1 MNVQR
6 VRELIEAY
14 GADAA
19 RWPEAERDAA
29 RTLARATPELADA
42 LAEADRLDDVLRR
55 SPAPW
60 PTAELRDR
68 VIAAAVASGL
78 TPKRMR
84 TGFKRLAWVLGAGWA
99 AAAVAGS
106 IAGVGLTS
114 HFTADARADAVLY
127 QASMTGV
134 DDVEVLG

>member
-29 RTLARATPELADA
+29 RALARATPELANA
-42 LAEADRLDDVLRR
+42 LAEAERLDDVLRR

-60 PTAELRDR
+60 PSAELRDR
-68 VIAAAVASGL
+68 VIAAAAASGL
-78 TPKRMR
+78 TPKRVR
-84 TGFKRLAWVLGAGWA
+84 TGFRRLAWILGAGWA
-99 AAAVAGS
+99 TAAVAGS

-127 QASMTGV
+127 QASMTAV
-134 DDVEVLG
+134 DDTEVLG